1 MTRVKFVPFR
11 ENAKAPTKVTQG
23 SAGYDLYSIDN
34 EEILPGRIKP
44 ITTGIALEWF
54 DPNIYGRITST
65 SSMAIQ
71 GIIVLDGELITSY
84 NSAIS
89 LTNYLLGVVNPD
101 YRGEINVVL
110 LNTLSVAYSVKIG
123 QQIGQIIFE
132 RYEQDIQMEKS
143 DTLSLTFTKRVGNT
157 FVSTG
162 L

>member
-11 ENAKAPTKVTQG
+11 ENAKAPTKATQG

-71 GIIVLDGELITSY
+71 GIIVLGGELPITVQY
-84 NSAIS
+84 
-89 LTNYLLGVVNPD
+89 P
-101 YRGEINVVL
+101 
-110 LNTLSVAYSVKIG
+110 
-123 QQIGQIIFE
+123 
-132 RYEQDIQMEKS
+132 
-143 DTLSLTFTKRVGNT
+143 
-157 FVSTG
+157 
-162 L
+162 